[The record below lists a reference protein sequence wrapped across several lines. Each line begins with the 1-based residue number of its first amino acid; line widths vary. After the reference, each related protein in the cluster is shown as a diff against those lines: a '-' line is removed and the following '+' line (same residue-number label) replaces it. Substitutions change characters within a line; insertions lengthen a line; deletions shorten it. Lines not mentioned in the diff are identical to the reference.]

1 MPKLKGRKTSWLLA
15 LALSLSGEFCLM
27 QAAVAAAGLESYGYD
42 ALGRLIRVTYPTGEK
57 IEYTYDAA
65 GNRKTSGKGA
75 TPTITLTASPATDS
89 FSIAANTVTTRTY
102 TIANSGANAA
112 TALTIGYTRTGTG
125 NGEFWLSGG
134 TCAAGGSLAAG
145 SSCTVRLSYG
155 YGCGTARS
163 NQSVLT
169 VGGVNV
175 GTPAKVTVGAS
186 YRTGICA

>member
-15 LALSLSGEFCLM
+15 LALSLSGEFYLM

-112 TALTIGYTRTGTG
+112 TALTPSKRRQSNRTRCWCSCCPRACTT
-125 NGEFWLSGG
+125 NPNPRASAV
-134 TCAAGGSLAAG
+134 AANHKQ
-145 SSCTVRLSYG
+145 
-155 YGCGTARS
+155 TA
-163 NQSVLT
+163 
-169 VGGVNV
+169 
-175 GTPAKVTVGAS
+175 
-186 YRTGICA
+186 